1 MRRKKA
7 VNNFKSFLTKS
18 DINKEVGESLP
29 FFISGSGDIMN
40 IEKKMTHIWIGPKPA
55 PLKWMNTWKEKHPD
69 WEYSIFTDEMLKAR
83 KWKNQHLIDKYYN
96 MQKYAGAHDLI
107 RYELILERGGFWPA
121 ADSVCLERCDELFS
135 SPANHA
141 YTVYESEKAKP
152 GFVSPILAANAG
164 NIICE
169 ALVNHLNKLDPSQLS
184 AHPFISTGNQ
194 FLSRFLPQFSDK
206 LTIWPSYTLIPQWYG
221 SNTRYN
227 GPGKVYAEQY
237 FGSTGS
243 GLQIKGYDE
252 GR

>member
-1 MRRKKA
+1 MRRKRA

-135 SPANHA
+135 SPADHA

>member
-135 SPANHA
+135 SPADHA

-152 GFVSPILAANAG
+152 GFVYPILASNSG

-243 GLQIKGYDE
+243 GLQIKGYEE

>member
-1 MRRKKA
+1 
-7 VNNFKSFLTKS
+7 
-18 DINKEVGESLP
+18 
-29 FFISGSGDIMN
+29 MN

-135 SPANHA
+135 SPADHA